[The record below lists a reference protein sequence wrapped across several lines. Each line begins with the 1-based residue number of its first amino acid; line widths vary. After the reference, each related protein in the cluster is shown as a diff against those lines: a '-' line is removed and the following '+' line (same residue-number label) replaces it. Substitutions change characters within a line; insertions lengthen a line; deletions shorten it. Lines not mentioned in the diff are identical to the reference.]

1 MSDSTAKVRSTKLTF
16 KGDKK
21 GKKRKRK
28 DKDVGGHDSGGE
40 GSDAEGGDPQAWV
53 YPSNPLQ
60 VLGPTFII
68 HPTSPQSP
76 TCITYEQTRARIVL
90 HTLSAEEDGGG
101 IGSIVPTEVNQVWVV
116 TRIAGSATINLRT
129 PDGKFMSC
137 DQHGVV
143 SSDREARGPQEEWT
157 PVILPDAPGMVAF
170 QNYYSKYMS
179 IDETA
184 GGTMS
189 LRGDSEEVGF
199 KERFFVKVQADKKF
213 QAWGA
218 GRSVVSEGD
227 RKELKKARKDGN
239 LSEALL
245 DRRAKL
251 KSNAIGKRDAYERQ
265 GIGTKAIERTS
276 MRTIGGMMDILAL
289 LGRAYGFSV
298 TQGLIAC
305 LVHRFASR
313 ARFSGSSA

>member
-1 MSDSTAKVRSTKLTF
+1 MSDSTSKVRSTKLTF

-28 DKDVGGHDSGGE
+28 EKDVGGHGSGGE
-40 GSDAEGGDPQAWV
+40 GSDVEGADPQAWV

-60 VLGPTFII
+60 VLGPTFIV

-76 TCITYEQTRARIVL
+76 TCITYEQTRGRIVL
-90 HTLSAEEDGGG
+90 HPLSAEEEDGGMA
-101 IGSIVPTEVNQVWVV
+101 SIVPTEVNQVWVV

-157 PVILPDAPGMVAF
+157 PIILPDAPGMVAF

-179 IDETA
+179 VDETA

-199 KERFFVKVQADKKF
+199 NERFFVKVQAEYKRKAGEEERKRKKVE
-213 QAWGA
+213 
-218 GRSVVSEGD
+218 SVENID
-227 RKELKKARKDGN
+227 
-239 LSEALL
+239 EA
-245 DRRAKL
+245 
-251 KSNAIGKRDAYERQ
+251 
-265 GIGTKAIERTS
+265 GTK
-276 MRTIGGMMDILAL
+276 
-289 LGRAYGFSV
+289 
-298 TQGLIAC
+298 
-305 LVHRFASR
+305 
-313 ARFSGSSA
+313 